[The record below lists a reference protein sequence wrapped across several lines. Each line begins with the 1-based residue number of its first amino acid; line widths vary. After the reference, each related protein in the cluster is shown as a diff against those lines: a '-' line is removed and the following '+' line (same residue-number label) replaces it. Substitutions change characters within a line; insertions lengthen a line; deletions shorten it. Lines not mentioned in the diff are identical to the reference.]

1 MSPFKQE
8 IMKIENIKPIEMK
21 MFTEKLKGF
30 VLLLVFTFF
39 STSCDEDEFLKTE
52 PIDFYSPENSYVTA
66 GNYEAA
72 VMNLYGRVRN
82 DFFSSDNRND
92 FPSAGITGTDICHLH
107 KDFGFETPMSSI
119 LLPTNN
125 GLIFGALWQPAYR
138 IIYDANVII
147 GRAASDDN
155 ELTEA
160 EKVLFIAEAKF
171 FRGYMYKM
179 LANLYGGVP
188 IVLEETQ
195 EPRRD
200 YETSPRAE
208 VYQQAASDLEDATQ
222 GLMEIDEAPDHR
234 INTLA
239 AYHILAEVYLSLE
252 RWDDA
257 VDAASMVINSP
268 ATALMTNR
276 FGTRAGE
283 TYLTE
288 EWDTDVYWDLFRAGN
303 QNRSIGNTEAI
314 WVLQD
319 EFNVPGQSS
328 RGGPELE
335 RLFAPRIW
343 QAKVQNLDGSTST
356 VVPNPNAYT
365 GGRSSGF
372 ARPTYFFFETL
383 WQRSGYNQ
391 DIRNSPANITRDFI
405 IRNPDSDFN
414 GQWIFAD
421 NTPIAMASL
430 NDTTRNMYPWIAK
443 TSTPGDQPP
452 EAFLPNPVVFGGLS
466 FSHAAFRDVYAIR
479 LAETY
484 LIRAE
489 AYLGLNQL
497 QNAADD
503 INVVRGRAEA
513 PLINAGNVDI
523 DYILDERARELY
535 LEEFRVLTLTRLGM
549 LVSRTQELNPW
560 DGNNYDSH
568 NNLWPIPF
576 SEIEK
581 NLQGNLTQNPG
592 YDE

>member
-1 MSPFKQE
+1 MNNNKSISLNMIYRMFKYS
-8 IMKIENIKPIEMK
+8 ILGLGIILS
-21 MFTEKLKGF
+21 FLF
-30 VLLLVFTFF
+30 
-39 STSCDEDEFLKTE
+39 TSCDEEEFLKTQ

-72 VMNLYGRVRN
+72 VMNLYDRVRT
-82 DFFSSDNRND
+82 DFFSSDNQND
-92 FPSAGITGTDICHLH
+92 FPNAGIAGTDICHIH
-107 KDFGFETPMSSI
+107 KNHGFNTSMASI
-119 LLPTNN
+119 LLPTND
-125 GLIFGALWQPAYR
+125 GFVFGALWQPAYR

-147 GRAASDDN
+147 DRAASDDN
-155 ELTEA
+155 DLTDA
-160 EKVLFIAEAKF
+160 EKTLFIAEAKF

-188 IVLEETQ
+188 IVLKETQ
-195 EPRRD
+195 EPNRN
-200 YETSPRAE
+200 YSTSPRTE
-208 VYQQAASDLEDATQ
+208 VYQQAANDLEAATQ
-222 GLMEIDEAPDHR
+222 GLMIIDEAPDHR

-252 RWDDA
+252 RWQDA
-257 VDAASMVINSP
+257 VDAASIVINHSS
-268 ATALMTNR
+268 TALMTDR
-276 FGTRAGE
+276 FGARANE
-283 TYLTE
+283 KYLIAE
-288 EWDTDVYWDLFRAGN
+288 QWDTDVYWDLFRAGN
-303 QNRSIGNTEAI
+303 QNRSSGNTEAI

-319 EFNVPGQSS
+319 EYNVPGSTS

-343 QAKVQNLDGSTST
+343 QAKVQNLDGTTST
-356 VVPNPNAYT
+356 VVPEPNAYT

-372 ARPTYFFFETL
+372 TRPSYFFFETL
-383 WQRSGYNQ
+383 WERSGYNQ

-405 IRNPDSDFN
+405 IRNPGSDYN

-421 NTPIAMASL
+421 NTPIAMSSL

-452 EAFLPNPVVFGGLS
+452 EAFLENPIVEGGLS

-489 AYLGLNQL
+489 AYLGLTQL

-503 INVVRGRAEA
+503 INVVRDRAQA
-513 PLINAGNVDI
+513 PLIASGDVDI

-549 LVSRTQELNPW
+549 LVERTRELNPH
-560 DGNNYDSH
+560 DGNTYEDH

-581 NLQGNLTQNPG
+581 NLEGNLQQNPD
-592 YDE
+592 Y